1 MAWYITYPDLRQCS
15 LACVFKEISI
25 NPHQTS
31 KFCGPVKE
39 RDGMNSIRV
48 EEGKL
53 WKNWDTHYFGV
64 VGGGKKSITLQCGKK
79 LEIRI

>member
-1 MAWYITYPDLRQCS
+1 
-15 LACVFKEISI
+15 
-25 NPHQTS
+25 
-31 KFCGPVKE
+31 VKE